1 MMNTNMQAVVWA
13 LNARGLD
20 AVAYKIL
27 LKLAARVNSERRDFD
42 VWPSHKQ
49 LAEDAEISVATLKR
63 HLPVLVE
70 AGYLKILPQ
79 TGKAGGT
86 TSNRYRLLVKAKLT
100 MPTGD
105 IEIDAEAMDQ
115 GLSWGVAQSEL
126 GGSSLVNHAS
136 EPLKGEPTQ
145 ENPPSP
151 DGEGT
156 PDGETDLFGQP
167 VVTAEQRKA
176 AEEQELVE
184 LVERLWHAL
193 AASNPMTT
201 DIEEIGPRRRKA
213 VLARAAEF
221 AKPDRSPREVWL
233 AIFEQINNSTHL
245 RGLGKPGK
253 DRTDPWAADFDWL
266 IGPINFGKVL
276 EGKYRDRRQS
286 HPAFD
291 AGTGR
296 ELSPASSAARRVAAR
311 IRTGGARPGAGGD
324 QGGAPDGR
332 RALPGR

>member
-1 MMNTNMQAVVWA
+1 MMNTNLQAMLWA
-13 LNARGLD
+13 MSARGLD
-20 AVAYKIL
+20 PTAYKIL
-27 LKLAARVNSERRDFD
+27 IKLACRVNSERRDFD

-49 LAEDAEISVATLKR
+49 LAEDAEVSVATLKR
-63 HLPVLVE
+63 HLPVLVSE
-70 AGYLKILPQ
+70 GYLKILPQ
-79 TGKAGGT
+79 TGKTGGT
-86 TSNRYRLLVKAKLT
+86 TSNRYRLRVKAKLT
-100 MPTGD
+100 MPNEE
-105 IEIDAEAMDQ
+105 IEIDADAMDQ

-136 EPLKGEPTQ
+136 EPLKDEPTK
-145 ENPPSP
+145 ENPSSP
-151 DGEGT
+151 DGED
-156 PDGETDLFGQP
+156 PPVERDLLGDP
-167 VVTAEQRKA
+167 IVTAEQRKA

-193 AASNPMTT
+193 AVSNPMTT

-213 VLARAAEF
+213 VLARAADF
-221 AKPDRSPREVWL
+221 AKPERGPREVWL
-233 AIFEQINNSTHL
+233 AIFEQITASTHL

-253 DRTDPWAADFDWL
+253 DRTEPWAADFDWL

-276 EGKYRDRRQS
+276 EGKYRDRRQA

-296 ELSPASSAARRVAAR
+296 ELSPASSAARRVASRLRA
-311 IRTGGARPGAGGD
+311 GGARPADGGNP
-324 QGGAPDGR
+324 GGSPDGR